1 MDNNRLTLKDARV
14 LRSLQYF
21 EAVARLG
28 SVRAAAEER
37 RVSASAVSHQMR
49 DLSSFVGEELFV
61 RSGRGIRLTEV
72 GERLFLQVTDL
83 FENLDR
89 ALESTIGRTKPLIR
103 IAVCS
108 SFGPAWLAKRLPEFL
123 QQNQAIDVE
132 LRMYAHDPLQSETTA
147 DAIVTA
153 GNVEAGFEA
162 VDLFEE
168 TLVAVGSATM
178 ARSETGMPLCLITT
192 DLERRSFAEDWHEF
206 SAETGLDYVASATS
220 GVMRT
225 THYHLAMALAQ
236 ESVGAALVPDFLAAD
251 ALRNG
256 SLRLISPTRISARR
270 TYKLCYK
277 TSRAA
282 EAEIR
287 CLVRWMKAKTGSKA
301 VSLVAPVAEG
311 MAPLAVAQKKSASA

>member
-1 MDNNRLTLKDARV
+1 MVKYNLTLKDPRV

-28 SVRAAAEER
+28 SVRKAAEER

-49 DLSSFVGEELFV
+49 ELSDFIGEELYL
-61 RSGRGIRLTEV
+61 RSGRGIRLTET
-72 GERLFLQVTDL
+72 GERLYLQIAAL
-83 FENLDR
+83 FEDLDR
-89 ALESTIGRTKPLIR
+89 VLENAVGRTKPLIR

-108 SFGPAWLAKRLPEFL
+108 SVGPAWLAKRLPEFL

-132 LRMYAHDPLQSETTA
+132 LRMYAQDPLQSESTA
-147 DAIVTA
+147 DIIVTA
-153 GNVEAGFEA
+153 DNVEAGFEA
-162 VDLFEE
+162 ISLFEE
-168 TLVAVGSATM
+168 TLVAVGSTDM
-178 ARSETGMPLCLITT
+178 ARNEAGLPLRLITT
-192 DLERRSFAEDWHEF
+192 DLERHLFAEDWHDF

-220 GVMRT
+220 GIMRT

-236 ESVGAALVPDFLAAD
+236 QSVGAALVPDFLAAD

-256 SLRLISPTRISARR
+256 DLKLISPTRISARR

-282 EAEIR
+282 ETELK
-287 CLVRWMKAKTGSKA
+287 CFVRWIKARTGNNVVFLA
-301 VSLVAPVAEG
+301 TPVAEN
-311 MAPLAVAQKKSASA
+311 KSR